1 MFLLAVCTKTLS
13 VFEELEEMS
22 VRVREADKYEKWL
35 CVSILWCMGMILM
48 KRLMLQRKMNGP
60 AVGFWDDD
68 DDMEMDNDD
77 NVREKVWKG

>member
-1 MFLLAVCTKTLS
+1 MEQVK
-13 VFEELEEMS
+13 VQKM
-22 VRVREADKYEKWL
+22 D
-35 CVSILWCMGMILM
+35 
-48 KRLMLQRKMNGP
+48 RLQKLNGP